1 MKRKYRFRYINLSLF
16 ILIFSIIGF
25 AVLLKYP
32 DLPARGGRR
41 PTDADKV
48 KGLFVTGSLILMG
61 AIFYY
66 REIQL
71 IRRFYSQQKVS
82 LVYKMFVKTDLI
94 YELGPL
100 SIKDDVLL
108 ELKFRKIIPENR
120 KEAKL
125 VISDEIDNISK
136 NKKGFSLREYG
147 QKKNHMT
154 IIKELD
160 APKFRLRIEIQSKSP
175 WQAELEMLAIAYSK
189 SSELMLPDIT
199 IKENI

>member
-1 MKRKYRFRYINLSLF
+1 
-16 ILIFSIIGF
+16 
-25 AVLLKYP
+25 
-32 DLPARGGRR
+32 
-41 PTDADKV
+41 
-48 KGLFVTGSLILMG
+48 MG